1 MFLSKLGPILL
12 FNFFIIMQ
20 AATDLRFDLPMFF
33 SCLGFAA
40 TAAMIVAVLVLV
52 SLLTIRFIG
61 KIVISNVI
69 RERSS

>member
-1 MFLSKLGPILL
+1 
-12 FNFFIIMQ
+12 MQ